1 MPTRREM
8 LEVLQDRGVHP
19 KAADD
24 PHAASARAVARHAD
38 RRRPGIGNQML
49 KFPRKAGSHHVL
61 RRQQRQ
67 YSDEKDAAPR
77 EDPTRCDE
85 EPRVHR
91 RTLID
96 EDASG
101 KLRFRRVARS
111 ASAAKR
117 KGGVNAE

>member
-1 MPTRREM
+1 MPARREM

-38 RRRPGIGNQML
+38 RRRSGIGNEML
-49 KFPRKAGSHHVL
+49 KFPRNAGSHHVL

-67 YSDEKDAAPR
+67 HGEEKDAAPR

-85 EPRVHR
+85 EARAHR

-96 EDASG
+96 EHVSG
-101 KLRFRRVARS
+101 KLRFRRVVRS
-111 ASAAKR
+111 A
-117 KGGVNAE
+117 